1 MSPGSCS
8 LMLTLLVSS
17 FGQAH
22 SPSFLPYPCWLAS
35 FPCYARAHSSERRW
49 AGMAEVNGV
58 LRLVGARCLSRFTAP
73 SISRWTKPLPA
84 HCAGPAGGRKSVTC
98 RPPISAAGY
107 AGAYAPRLRLA
118 YAWAKR
124 GLLRSARVY
133 PLGRARPSGA
143 SGPALLPWVPPGDFD
158 HTCRR
163 GLGVV
168 HIRSTRHSIGIR
180 RASAVLDRHV
190 WCEE

>member
-8 LMLTLLVSS
+8 LVLTLLVSS

-49 AGMAEVNGV
+49 AGTAEVNGV

-84 HCAGPAGGRKSVTC
+84 HCAGPAGGRNRWLAGHRF
-98 RPPISAAGY
+98 RP
-107 AGAYAPRLRLA
+107 RDM
-118 YAWAKR
+118 R
-124 GLLRSARVY
+124 GRMPPGFASPTRGRSADC
-133 PLGRARPSGA
+133 
-143 SGPALLPWVPPGDFD
+143 SGP
-158 HTCRR
+158 
-163 GLGVV
+163 
-168 HIRSTRHSIGIR
+168 
-180 RASAVLDRHV
+180 RAYIP
-190 WCEE
+190 

>member
-49 AGMAEVNGV
+49 AGTAEVNGV

-84 HCAGPAGGRKSVTC
+84 HCVPGQQVTEIGDL
-98 RPPISAAGY
+98 RVTDPAAGY
-107 AGAYAPRLRLA
+107 AGAYAPQASPPLRV
-118 YAWAKR
+118 
-124 GLLRSARVY
+124 GEARIAQV
-133 PLGRARPSGA
+133 RARISPRPSKAVGGVGA
-143 SGPALLPWVPPGDFD
+143 GITAVSAAGRFRPHLSPWSRRRT
-158 HTCRR
+158 HTE
-163 GLGVV
+163 
-168 HIRSTRHSIGIR
+168 HST
-180 RASAVLDRHV
+180 LDRHTPGIGRA
-190 WCEE
+190 